1 MEARENSLDLDRQR
15 VNRGGIVGV
24 QFVAEVDEAMPA
36 APGIF
41 VIDDDQTFR
50 EEICET
56 LVEAGVSVAHSARHG
71 IETQYRLADVKPP
84 AVLIAVEEPIA
95 RALATISFARAL
107 LPHAPIVA
115 YSTSKDPK
123 IARRLIQ
130 AGVSDLVSRPATREE
145 LATLAA
151 NLPHRTAL
159 GSGARPSGA
168 LPGPRKA
175 TANATVLAVVGQK
188 GGVGKTT
195 LSTNLASA
203 IAHRTDSSVLLIDLD
218 IRFGDVGV
226 MMDLQPEVTAASA
239 AREIAELD
247 RETFRDLLVEHES
260 GAYVLAAPVSRRHW
274 VTAEAADVEA
284 LVDFAA
290 QMFDCVILDSPGTMN
305 GLVAAAIGR
314 ATQVIAVTSADVT
327 SLKNTDLLLRYL
339 EAQRKSRHRV
349 LVALTETVAGFTADK
364 ARVEEALQ
372 TRVDWRIPYDRATAI
387 GCQTGS
393 PVVLSH
399 PRSRASRNYLELAA
413 GLTGHPIA
421 ARPERQRRWPPFSRP
436 GRAGATPRRRSL
448 VSGRA

>member
-1 MEARENSLDLDRQR
+1 MEARENSLDFDRQR

-24 QFVAEVDEAMPA
+24 QFVAEVDEAMQA

-41 VIDDDQTFR
+41 VIDDDQMFR

-56 LVEAGVSVAHSARHG
+56 LAEDGVSVAYSARHG
-71 IETQYRLADVKPP
+71 IETQYRLAAAKPA
-84 AVLIAVEEPIA
+84 AVLIAVEEP
-95 RALATISFARAL
+95 FARAL
-107 LPHAPIVA
+107 LPHVPIVA

-130 AGVSDLVSRPATREE
+130 AGVSDLVSLPATREE

-151 NLPHRTAL
+151 NLPHCPAL
-159 GSGARPSGA
+159 GSGARPSGG
-168 LPGPRKA
+168 LPGPREA

-203 IAHRTDSSVLLIDLD
+203 IARSTDSSVLLIDVD

-290 QMFDCVILDSPGTMN
+290 QMFDCVILDTPGTMN
-305 GLVAAAIGR
+305 SIVAAAIGR

-327 SLKNTDLLLRYL
+327 SLKNTDLLLHYL
-339 EAQRKSRHRV
+339 EAQRKPRHRV
-349 LVALTETVAGFTADK
+349 LVALTETVAGSTADK

-372 TRVDWRIPYDRATAI
+372 TPVDWQIPYDRATAV

-399 PRSRASRNYLELAA
+399 PRSRASQNYLELAA
-413 GLTGHPIA
+413 GLTGRPIA
-421 ARPERQRRWPPFSRP
+421 ARPERQHRWLPFIRL
-436 GRAGATPRRRSL
+436 GRAGATARRRSL